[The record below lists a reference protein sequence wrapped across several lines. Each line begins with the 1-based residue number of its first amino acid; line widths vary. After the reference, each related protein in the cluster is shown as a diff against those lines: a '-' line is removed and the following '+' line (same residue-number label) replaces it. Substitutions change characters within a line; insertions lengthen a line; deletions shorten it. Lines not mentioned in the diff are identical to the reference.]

1 MLSAC
6 SGQLGLSTMEGP
18 WNMEY
23 KVVIKSKKL
32 IIEHTNCPVKNNLA
46 TYIAHTIIKHQMV
59 SFYVG
64 QITRQRSWK
73 ILLSEVLYHIL
84 RLCWVIWKPWK
95 LCLLD
100 LTWVGGPQR
109 LSVQRMP
116 QAMRERPRRAS
127 TMMEPMLNSEIA
139 CSGFSFLLLN
149 PPSAFSSSLWWIVIS

>member
-95 LCLLD
+95 LCLARPHLSRWATSFEGAED
-100 LTWVGGPQR
+100 AAGDEGEAEEGEHDDGADAQLRDR
-109 LSVQRMP
+109 LLR
-116 QAMRERPRRAS
+116 
-127 TMMEPMLNSEIA
+127 
-139 CSGFSFLLLN
+139 LLL
-149 PPSAFSSSLWWIVIS
+149 PPPQPSLGVLLLPVVDCH